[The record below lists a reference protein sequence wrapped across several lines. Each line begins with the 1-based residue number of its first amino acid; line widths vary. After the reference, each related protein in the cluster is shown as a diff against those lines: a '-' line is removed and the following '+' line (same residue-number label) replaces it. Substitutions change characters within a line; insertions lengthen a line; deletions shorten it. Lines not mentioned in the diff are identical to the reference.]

1 MYLIGSVTMS
11 WWVQGK
17 PDVEEVHAALS
28 DRSID
33 SRITSNSTL
42 INAPSRTIPN
52 QFRYAGLSYPGLI
65 WGQEESRLHRQHS
78 KLDTFIRKL
87 PNACTG
93 RSSIG
98 RSLTP
103 LRMANPL
110 QQHSSGC

>member
-1 MYLIGSVTMS
+1 M
-11 WWVQGK
+11 
-17 PDVEEVHAALS
+17 EEVHVALS

-33 SRITSNSTL
+33 SRITSSSTL

-103 LRMANPL
+103 LRMVNPL